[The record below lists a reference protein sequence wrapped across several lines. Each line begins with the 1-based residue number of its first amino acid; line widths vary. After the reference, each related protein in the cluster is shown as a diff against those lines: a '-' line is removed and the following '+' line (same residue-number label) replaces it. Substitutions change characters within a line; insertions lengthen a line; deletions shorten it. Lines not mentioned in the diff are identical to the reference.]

1 MIGIAAIRCRIIGEK
16 MSNAI
21 ILIMILIDNTH
32 SDKPK
37 QKARTVLDYFF
48 IVRVV
53 YYYIYNHITEIIV
66 ASCIN
71 NLPYMVLTI
80 QSVRVWGI

>member
-1 MIGIAAIRCRIIGEK
+1 MIGIAAIRCRIIAEK

-32 SDKPK
+32 PDKPK

-48 IVRVV
+48 IVRV
-53 YYYIYNHITEIIV
+53 
-66 ASCIN
+66 S
-71 NLPYMVLTI
+71 VLL
-80 QSVRVWGI
+80 QP

>member
-1 MIGIAAIRCRIIGEK
+1 

-21 ILIMILIDNTH
+21 ILITILIDNTH

-37 QKARTVLDYFF
+37 QKARTALDYFF

-53 YYYIYNHITEIIV
+53 YYYTHNHITELLLH
-66 ASCIN
+66 A
-71 NLPYMVLTI
+71 
-80 QSVRVWGI
+80 

>member
-37 QKARTVLDYFF
+37 QKARTALDYFF

-53 YYYIYNHITEIIV
+53 YYYIHNHITELLLH
-66 ASCIN
+66 A
-71 NLPYMVLTI
+71 
-80 QSVRVWGI
+80 